1 MAIWTKYGP
10 TNRAI
15 CFWKKGCEVLQP
27 KSVWPEKYSDF
38 LFPLFE
44 RLQKMSSL
52 FREKTIDT
60 ILHMRIIN
68 AEIQNLRRE
77 IFHLLK
83 EKNVLQRLLATIL
96 LFSAAFTQTEISSYS
111 DVDKQSRCLCS
122 TNRLLQIWSAT
133 RLTYFWHYVL
143 LWVVSYFEVSQ
154 KTKPRQHAD
163 GFSTQVVK
171 ES

>member
-1 MAIWTKYGP
+1 MISFAIYGVNAWQYGP
-10 TNRAI
+10 NTDQQTEQ
-15 CFWKKGCEVLQP
+15 FVSGKKGANFCNQ

-60 ILHMRIIN
+60 ILHMRIIY
-68 AEIQNLRRE
+68 AEIQNLRKE

-83 EKNVLQRLLATIL
+83 EKNVFQRLLATIL
-96 LFSAAFTQTEISSYS
+96 IFSAAFTQTEISSYS

-122 TNRLLQIWSAT
+122 TNRL
-133 RLTYFWHYVL
+133 
-143 LWVVSYFEVSQ
+143 
-154 KTKPRQHAD
+154 
-163 GFSTQVVK
+163 
-171 ES
+171 